1 VNTPDSTTTDDQA
14 AFDDALNNLRTIS
27 HQLLALIKATGGID
41 AARELLAAPG
51 IGASMGVAQR

>member
-1 VNTPDSTTTDDQA
+1 MNY
-14 AFDDALNNLRTIS
+14 TIS
-27 HQLLALIKATGGID
+27 HQLLPLIKATGGID

>member
-1 VNTPDSTTTDDQA
+1 MIDDDQA

-51 IGASMGVAQR
+51 IGASMGVHV